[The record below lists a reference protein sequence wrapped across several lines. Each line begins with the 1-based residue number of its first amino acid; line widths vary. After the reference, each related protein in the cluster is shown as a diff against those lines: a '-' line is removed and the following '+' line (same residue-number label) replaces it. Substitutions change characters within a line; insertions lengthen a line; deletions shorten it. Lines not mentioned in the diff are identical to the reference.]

1 MVGVTKGH
9 DPKWVGKGGDGCIT
23 TKSVSMSVRF
33 LSFMWGWEPSRAFS
47 FNLITSEGSKPD

>member
-33 LSFMWGWEPSRAFS
+33 LSFM
-47 FNLITSEGSKPD
+47 